1 MKPVEVQPADFGK
14 VAVVM
19 GGQSAERE
27 VSLSS
32 GACVLQGLLDG
43 GVDAHGIDAGS
54 QLVEQLKAGAYDRAF
69 LILHGRGGEDG
80 TLQGALEYAGIPYTG
95 SGVLASAL
103 AMDKLRTKQL
113 CKAMSIPTPN
123 WRRVMSAT
131 DCELAAEAM
140 GFPLIIKPVLEGSSV
155 GISKVE
161 GSQAL
166 EPAYEDAA
174 RYGTVMAEQF
184 VNGVEVTAGILQGE
198 ALPLVKMTPAREFY
212 DYEAK
217 YGDSGTEYQCPA
229 GLDPELERNIQS
241 LALAAFAAVGGRGWG
256 RVDFIVDA
264 LGEAWLIEINTA
276 PGMTATSLVPQAA
289 AAVGLSFSD
298 LVLSILATSVEV
310 TR

>member
-1 MKPVEVQPADFGK
+1 MKPADLDIDFGK

-27 VSLSS
+27 VSLNS
-32 GACVLQGLLDG
+32 GACVLAGLLEA
-43 GVDAHGIDAGS
+43 GVDAHAVDADEH
-54 QLVEQLKAGAYDRAF
+54 LVEKLKTESFDRAF

-80 TLQGALEYAGIPYTG
+80 TVQGALEYAGIPYTG

-113 CKAMSIPTPN
+113 CKVMSIPTPN
-123 WRRVMSAT
+123 WRRVMSAEE
-131 DCELAAEAM
+131 CELAAESM
-140 GFPLIIKPVLEGSSV
+140 GLPLIIKPVFEGSSL

-161 GSQAL
+161 GSQGIA
-166 EPAYEDAA
+166 PAYKEAA

-184 VNGVEVTAGILQGE
+184 VNGFEVTAGILQGE
-198 ALPLVKMTPAREFY
+198 ALPLVKMTPKRDFY

-217 YGDSGTEYQCPA
+217 YGDSGTEYSCPS

-256 RVDFIVDA
+256 RIDFIVDA
-264 LGEAWLIEINTA
+264 LGEAWLIEINTS
-276 PGMTATSLVPQAA
+276 PGMTAKSLVPQAA
-289 AAVGLSFSD
+289 AAVGLSFPE
-298 LVLSILATSVEV
+298 LVVRILATS
-310 TR
+310 TGSGR

>member
-1 MKPVEVQPADFGK
+1 MKPVELPADFGK

-32 GACVLQGLLDG
+32 GACVLEGLLAA
-43 GVDAHGIDAGS
+43 GVDAHKVDAGAD
-54 QLVEQLKAGAYDRAF
+54 LIEQLKENDFDRAF

-113 CKAMSIPTPN
+113 CKTMSIPTPN
-123 WRRVMSAT
+123 WRRVMSVA

-140 GFPLIIKPVLEGSSV
+140 GYPLIVKPVLEGSSV
-155 GISKVE
+155 GVSKVE
-161 GSQAL
+161 GSQAIK
-166 EPAYEDAA
+166 PAYETAA
-174 RYGTVMAEQF
+174 QYGVVMAEQF

-217 YGDSGTEYQCPA
+217 YGDAGTEYQCPA
-229 GLDPELERNIQS
+229 DLDPELERNIQS

-256 RVDFIVDA
+256 RVDFIVDT

-276 PGMTATSLVPQAA
+276 PGMTQSSLVPQAA
-289 AAVGLSFSD
+289 SAAGLSFSD
-298 LVLSILATSVEV
+298 LVVRILATCTDLSQ
-310 TR
+310 

>member
-1 MKPVEVQPADFGK
+1 MKPADLNIDFGK

-27 VSLSS
+27 VSLNS
-32 GACVLQGLLDG
+32 GSCVLAGLLE
-43 GVDAHGIDAGS
+43 AGIDAHAVDADA
-54 QLVEQLKAGAYDRAF
+54 QLIEKLKAEKFDRAF

-80 TLQGALEYAGIPYTG
+80 ILQGALEYAGIPYTG

-131 DCELAAEAM
+131 ELELAAESM
-140 GFPLIIKPVLEGSSV
+140 GLPLIVKPVLEGSSI

-161 GSQAL
+161 GVQGTA
-166 EPAYEDAA
+166 PAYVEAA
-174 RYGTVMAEQF
+174 KYGVVMAEQF
-184 VNGVEVTAGILQGE
+184 VNGIEVTAGILQGE
-198 ALPLVKMTPAREFY
+198 ALPLVKMTPKRDFY

-217 YGDSGTEYQCPA
+217 YGDAGTEYACPS

-241 LALAAFAAVGGRGWG
+241 LALAAFAAVGGSGWG

-276 PGMTATSLVPQAA
+276 PGMTERSLVPQAA
-289 AAVGLSFSD
+289 EAAGLSFSE
-298 LVLSILATSVEV
+298 LVVRILATSSGAPH
-310 TR
+310 

>member
-1 MKPVEVQPADFGK
+1 MKPADLNIDFGK

-27 VSLSS
+27 VSLNS
-32 GACVLQGLLDG
+32 GSCVLAGLLE
-43 GVDAHGIDAGS
+43 VGIDAHAVDADER
-54 QLVEQLKAGAYDRAF
+54 LIEKLKAEKFDRAF

-113 CKAMSIPTPN
+113 CKVMSIPTPN

-131 DCELAAEAM
+131 ELELAAESM
-140 GFPLIIKPVLEGSSV
+140 GLPLIVKPVLEGSSI

-161 GSQAL
+161 GVHGT
-166 EPAYEDAA
+166 EPAYEEAA
-174 RYGTVMAEQF
+174 KYGVVMAEQF
-184 VNGVEVTAGILQGE
+184 VNGIEVTAGILQGE
-198 ALPLVKMTPAREFY
+198 ALPLVKMTPKRDFY

-217 YGDSGTEYQCPA
+217 YGDAGTEYACPS

-241 LALAAFAAVGGRGWG
+241 LALAAFAAVGGSGWG

-276 PGMTATSLVPQAA
+276 PGMTERSLVPQAA
-289 AAVGLSFSD
+289 EAAGLSFSE
-298 LVLSILATSVEV
+298 LVVRILATSSGAPH
-310 TR
+310 

>member
-1 MKPVEVQPADFGK
+1 MKPADLDLDFGK

-32 GACVLQGLLDG
+32 GKCVLAGLLEA
-43 GVDAHGIDAGS
+43 GVDAHAVDADAT
-54 QLVEQLKAGAYDRAF
+54 LVERLKGEGFDRAF

-80 TLQGALEYAGIPYTG
+80 TVQGALEYADIPYTG

-113 CKAMSIPTPN
+113 CKVMSIPTPN
-123 WRRVMSAT
+123 WRRVMSAAE
-131 DCELAAEAM
+131 CELAAESM
-140 GFPLIIKPVLEGSSV
+140 GLPLIIKPVFEGSSLGV
-155 GISKVE
+155 SKVE
-161 GSQAL
+161 GAQSIA
-166 EPAYEDAA
+166 PAYEQAA

-184 VNGVEVTAGILQGE
+184 VDGFEVTAGILQGE
-198 ALPLVKMTPAREFY
+198 ALPLVKMTPSRDFY

-217 YGDSGTEYQCPA
+217 YGDSDTEYSCPS
-229 GLDPELERNIQS
+229 GLDAELERNIQS

-276 PGMTATSLVPQAA
+276 PGMTERSLIPQAA
-289 AAVGLSFSD
+289 AAVGMSFSE
-298 LVLSILATSVEV
+298 LVVRILATSVGGA
-310 TR
+310 R

>member
-1 MKPVEVQPADFGK
+1 MKPADLNIEFGK

-27 VSLSS
+27 VSLNS
-32 GACVLQGLLDG
+32 GSCVLAGLLEADIDAQA
-43 GVDAHGIDAGS
+43 VDADGRLI
-54 QLVEQLKAGAYDRAF
+54 EKLKAEKFDRAF

-113 CKAMSIPTPN
+113 CKVMSIPTPN

-131 DCELAAEAM
+131 ELELAAESM
-140 GFPLIIKPVLEGSSV
+140 GLPLIVKPVLEGSSI

-161 GSQAL
+161 GVQGIS
-166 EPAYEDAA
+166 PAYEEAA
-174 RYGTVMAEQF
+174 KYGVVMAEQY
-184 VNGVEVTAGILQGE
+184 VNGIEVTAGILQGE
-198 ALPLVKMTPAREFY
+198 ALPLVKMTPKRDFY

-217 YGDSGTEYQCPA
+217 YGDAGTEYTCPS

-241 LALAAFAAVGGRGWG
+241 LALAAFAAVGGSGWG

-276 PGMTATSLVPQAA
+276 PGMTERSLVPQAA
-289 AAVGLSFSD
+289 EAAGLSFSE
-298 LVLSILATSVEV
+298 LVVRILATSCGAPH
-310 TR
+310 